1 MKDGGDI
8 SGRKRL
14 HFAPEKGLIKMKKN
28 GSSTIYCI
36 TILQMKW
43 EKDAIYLMWIVDYGV

>member
-1 MKDGGDI
+1 MKDGGDK

-14 HFAPEKGLIKMKKN
+14 HFAPEKGLTKMKKN

-43 EKDAIYLMWIVDYGV
+43 EKDAI